1 MPVEK
6 IGVVNA
12 PAGLNLRQSAST
24 TAPILNKLPKDT
36 ELIVLS
42 GEGTDWL
49 NVRVRSTGQSGFVAS
64 QYVTIRPVTGGIDP
78 IPVIGGLPVP
88 VKPGFLAG
96 DSGLFSIILIPSRIL
111 PQPADATGS
120 TLARIWNSF
129 GGLFEI
135 LSSRLNIPVSVVVSV
150 LAAESGGRTGDAN
163 GRMIVRFENHIFWN
177 LWGKNNADTFNR
189 FFKFN
194 QTGQTWTG
202 HQFRDSDTASFGD
215 FHGDQ
220 NKEWQVLTFARA
232 LNDTAAL
239 SSISMGAPQIMGFN
253 FGRVGYNRV
262 QDMFTAFSTSPR
274 AQLISI
280 FDFVRGGTAV
290 TALQSGDFLSFASS
304 YNGAGNAQTYANIIT
319 AYNNRFNQLFN
330 S

>member
-1 MPVEK
+1 MAADK

-12 PAGLNLRQSAST
+12 PAGLNLRQSASQ

-36 ELIVLS
+36 ELIILS

-49 NVRVRSTGQSGFVAS
+49 QVSVRTTHQVGFVFA
-64 QYVTIRPVTGGIDP
+64 QYVTIRPPVIDP
-78 IPVIGGLPVP
+78 NPGGGGGLIVT
-88 VKPGFLAG
+88 VKPGYLAG
-96 DSGLFSIILIPSRIL
+96 DSGLFSVTLTPSRPITA
-111 PQPADATGS
+111 PADGS
-120 TLARIWNSF
+120 GATLARIWNNF

-135 LSSRLNIPVSVVVSV
+135 LAARLNIPVSVVVAV

-163 GRMIVRFENHIFWN
+163 GRMIIRFENHIFWN

-202 HQFRDSDTASFGD
+202 HQFRSSEAQPFAD
-215 FHGDQ
+215 FHGNQDR
-220 NKEWQVLTFARA
+220 EWAALTFARN

-253 FGRVGYNRV
+253 FGRVGYLKV

-280 FDFVRGGTAV
+280 FDFVRGGPAL
-290 TALQSGDFLSFASS
+290 TALQTGDFLGFANS
-304 YNGAGNAQTYANIIT
+304 YNGAGNAQSYANIIIS
-319 AYNNRFNQLFN
+319 YNNRFKQLLP
-330 S
+330 